1 MSNFLFR
8 STFNVQCSIFVI
20 RYSVNMF
27 LISTIESLPEVSRQ
41 LLDAFPDSRVFALYG
56 KMGAGKTTLIRE
68 LCRTLGVTGEVQS
81 PTFSIINEYKTL
93 SDDSVFHFDLY
104 RINKIEEL
112 FDIGYEEYMY
122 SGSYCFIEWPELAG
136 DLLPEGTVRLEI
148 SGEKERV
155 IRF

>member
-1 MSNFLFR
+1 MNNESRMSNFLFR

-122 SGSYCFIEWPELAG
+122 SGSYCFC
-136 DLLPEGTVRLEI
+136 LLYTSPSPRD
-148 SGEKERV
+148 S
-155 IRF
+155 